1 MDKSLAK
8 LENASRMLAEGRD
21 AGDAHRLMAKASAAE
36 HYARKAKLGEDAIS
50 YAHSIKISAEVLLGG
65 FLKTGE
71 RRKRGQKHSTGGG
84 SKGSQRVPLPDAP
97 PTLEE
102 LGVTKKLSAEA
113 QALHTIAEEQPEQ
126 VEAIKERKKSV
137 TQVRREAKRASV
149 SEAAA
154 LPSEKYR
161 LTSLPYWYRGL
172 S

>member
-1 MDKSLAK
+1 
-8 LENASRMLAEGRD
+8 MLAEVRD

-36 HYARKAKLGEDAIS
+36 HYARKAKLGEEVIS

-65 FLKTGE
+65 FLKETE
-71 RRKRGQKHSTGGG
+71 KHSGGRPVTGT
-84 SKGSQRVPLPDAP
+84 QEEPVLDAP

-126 VEAIKERKKSV
+126 VEAIKTRKKSV
-137 TQVRREAKRASV
+137 TQVRREARRASV

-161 LTSLPYWYRGL
+161 LTSVPYWYRGL